1 MLDVVIVGDNPTL
14 HGGFATV
21 GRQVARSL
29 HTRGVRVRYVARCR
43 GDAGAPPEPYEVLEV
58 DLDDDSA
65 ARPPS
70 HLVGSLCRAV
80 AASGP
85 AGRVALLS
93 IGGLL
98 DHAEVLAALR
108 DARFSR
114 PADVIV
120 YLPVD
125 CAPLPPVARPT
136 LGQADLVVPYTS
148 FGAEAVRRAGVRAV
162 VAPPIPH
169 GVDTGIFKPLE
180 ADERRAVRRARFDLG
195 DDEFLVGFF
204 GRNCGHKRPDLAMRI
219 FAAWTGGGVARC
231 PGCAVLVE
239 LPPDPVAGEYG
250 TLRRCPHCGA
260 GGPFERQPARS
271 GARLY
276 LHTELLTGR
285 ERRVSGGWDLER
297 MARRLGV
304 RDRVLFE
311 PSLRIGRGVAGS
323 ELARRMA
330 ACDVHVLP
338 YEGGAWELT
347 VLETAACGVPN
358 VITDAAAPPEYAAAF
373 SMLVPPMMRVHGPR
387 GARALI
393 DVGQAVAALQRLF
406 DDREERRRL
415 AQRGIEVARAH
426 QWDRIGD
433 DWLALLRSHGPAH
446 RPLAAY
452 SGSAG
457 RPQGKRCR

>member
-14 HGGFATV
+14 HSGFATV
-21 GRQVARSL
+21 GRHVARSL
-29 HTRGVRVRYVARCR
+29 HARGVRVRYVARYP
-43 GDAGAPPEPYEVLEV
+43 GDTGAPPEPYEMLAIE
-58 DLDDDSA
+58 LDDDSA
-65 ARPPS
+65 AVARS
-70 HLVGSLCRAV
+70 HLVRSLSKAV
-80 AASGP
+80 DASGP

-93 IGGLL
+93 IGGLC
-98 DHAEVLAALR
+98 DHAELLTALR
-108 DARFSR
+108 DARFPR
-114 PADVIV
+114 PEVVVV

-125 CAPLPPVARPT
+125 CAPLPPSARPT
-136 LGQADLVVPYTS
+136 LDQADLVVPYTA
-148 FGAEAVRRAGVRAV
+148 FGAEAIRQAGVTAV

-169 GVDTGIFKPLE
+169 GVDTGIFTPL
-180 ADERRAVRRARFDLG
+180 AGDERRAVRRARFDVS

-219 FAAWTGGGVARC
+219 FAAWINGGVACC
-231 PGCAVLVE
+231 PACAALVE
-239 LPPDPVAGEYG
+239 LPLDPVTGGYG
-250 TLRRCPHCGA
+250 TLRRCLHCGG
-260 GGPFERQPARS
+260 GGPFARQSARP

-285 ERRVSGGWDLER
+285 ERRISGGWDVER
-297 MARRLGV
+297 MARRSGIH
-304 RDRVLFE
+304 DHVLFE
-311 PSLRIGRGVAGS
+311 PSLQFGRGVADS

-358 VITDAAAPPEYAAAF
+358 VITDAAAPPEYAAPF
-373 SMLVPPMMRVHGPR
+373 SILVPPMMRVHGPR
-387 GARALI
+387 GARAFM

-406 DDREERRRL
+406 GNREERRRL

-433 DWLALLRSHGPAH
+433 DWLELLGSD
-446 RPLAAY
+446 LAGTVGA
-452 SGSAG
+452 A
-457 RPQGKRCR
+457 RA